1 MVLRRGGVEAFE
13 PGVRNI
19 VVPAVRGEI
28 LDDDGRQLVMNQT
41 SLGREMKDSISIATI
56 RGRI

>member
-19 VVPAVRGEI
+19 VVPATAGIHTASSHFCDVVDTFRN
-28 LDDDGRQLVMNQT
+28 RNQ
-41 SLGREMKDSISIATI
+41 
-56 RGRI
+56 